1 MNKPVAATMYVLKK
15 ILVIA
20 VIVGLCIAGFLVC
33 MNAANFYVLLNDGF
47 KERAD
52 VIIYGKDTEEM
63 SKYFSNY
70 FMTSDSYSQLA
81 EQYERYEI
89 YSYGYKLNIHSI
101 ITWPWAS
108 RAEVYIDE
116 AVYSLDGEID
126 TSYMSKTEA
135 EAQGVLDPPEW
146 KNATYKV
153 VLVKQEGRWY
163 IDEMTYVEDFAY
175 EPPEKRSVAPDVLA
189 SLRVTPTPEIT
200 ASPTP
205 SPTGT
210 STAAPTEDNAQYGI
224 VRLNGRF
231 ESLNV
236 RSGPGTDYDIAG
248 SLVEGDRVK
257 LLELEGTWY
266 RVEFGSGG
274 IGYVSARYIEEE

>member
-1 MNKPVAATMYVLKK
+1 MNKPIAGTMFVLKK

-20 VIVGLCIAGFLVC
+20 VVIGLCIAGFLIC

-52 VIIYGKDTEEM
+52 VIIYGEDTDEM

-70 FMTSDSYSQLA
+70 FMTSDSYSQLS
-81 EQYERYEI
+81 EQYNKYEI

-101 ITWPWAS
+101 ITWPWVS

-135 EAQGVLDPPEW
+135 EAQGILDPPDW

-153 VLVKQEGRWY
+153 VLIKQDGRWY
-163 IDEMTYVEDFAY
+163 IDEMTYIEDFSY

-189 SLRVTPTPEIT
+189 SLRATPTPEIT
-200 ASPTP
+200 P
-205 SPTGT
+205 SPIITPTVNVTG
-210 STAAPTEDNAQYGI
+210 SPTEDNAQYGI
-224 VRLNGRF
+224 VRLNGQF
-231 ESLNV
+231 DSLNV
-236 RSGPGTDYDIAG
+236 RSGPGTDYDIVG
-248 SLVEGDRVK
+248 SLAEEDRVK
-257 LLELEGTWY
+257 ILAAEDTWY
-266 RVEFGSGG
+266 KVEFGSGG
-274 IGYVSARYIEEE
+274 IGYVSAKYIKEE